1 METIKKFIAFILW
14 GFILILPTNSQTL
27 HAIIF
32 ANTKCPGEEPGSM
45 GIGPSVTCDYQRM
58 KIEFET
64 MASFLNYK
72 KDFQWYEG
80 SPNHFCRTNLES
92 ALNNLSCGKDDIV
105 IFYYSGHGGRSPKE
119 TKDPFPW
126 MQLVVDPYRTA
137 WNASQYYSLS
147 QVLKRIEA
155 KQPRLS
161 IVLGDLCNSLSNA
174 IPQKDV
180 PEMKGAT
187 KMSKAPCDFYRDL
200 FLKVKGS
207 IIASSSKPGETS
219 SAYEDGGAFT
229 ICFTEVLQIM
239 VSDNM
244 EPDWELLLEGTKLR
258 TQNKTRNRKAG
269 SQTPI
274 YAVNLQK
281 VSAIPT
287 TSPLEQTQPSGE
299 QPTGNSS
306 IDDYLT
312 TIGCSNTPIKERIS
326 LINTTLNKF
335 FASPQAKV
343 EVVGRD
349 GKTVVAT
356 KYASTYLNNLSIARN
371 LVKVMNVDQTE
382 GSNGKLTYLKVHEM
396 YKQ

>member
-1 METIKKFIAFILW
+1 METIKKFIAFILL
-14 GFILILPTNSQTL
+14 GFTLILPTNSQTL

-80 SPNHFCRTNLES
+80 SPNHFSRTNLES

-119 TKDPFPW
+119 TQDPFPW
-126 MQLVVDPYRTA
+126 MQLVVDPYRTP

-187 KMSKAPCDFYRDL
+187 KISKAPCDFYKDL

-207 IIASSSKPGETS
+207 IISSSSKPGETS
-219 SAYEDGGAFT
+219 AAFSDGGAFT
-229 ICFTEVLQIM
+229 ICFTEALQIM
-239 VSDNM
+239 VSNNM
-244 EPDWELLLEGTKLR
+244 EPDWETLLEGTKMR
-258 TQNKTRNRKAG
+258 TSKVTQGKQN
-269 SQTPI
+269 PI
-274 YAVNLQK
+274 YETRLQK
-281 VSAIPT
+281 VSDIPS
-287 TSPLEQTQPSGE
+287 TSEQPSVSP
-299 QPTGNSS
+299 QPTSEERDIANYLTAIGNS
-306 IDDYLT
+306 
-312 TIGCSNTPIKERIS
+312 NTAIKERIN
-326 LINTTLNKF
+326 LVYQTLNLF

-349 GKTVVAT
+349 GKTIVAT
-356 KYASTYLNNLSIARN
+356 KYASAYLNNLSIARN
-371 LVKVMNVDQTE
+371 LVKVINVDQTE
-382 GSNGKLTYLKVHEM
+382 GNNGKLTYLKVHEM
-396 YKQ
+396 YK

>member
-187 KMSKAPCDFYRDL
+187 KISKAPCDFYKDL

-207 IIASSSKPGETS
+207 IISSSSRPGETS
-219 SAYEDGGAFT
+219 AAFSDGGAFT
-229 ICFTEVLQIM
+229 ICFTEALQIM
-239 VSDNM
+239 VSNNM
-244 EPDWELLLEGTKLR
+244 EPDWETLLEGTKIR
-258 TQNKTRNRKAG
+258 TSKVTQGKQN
-269 SQTPI
+269 PI
-274 YAVNLQK
+274 YEAQLQK
-281 VSAIPT
+281 VSDIPS
-287 TSPLEQTQPSGE
+287 TSEQPSVSP
-299 QPTGNSS
+299 QPTSEDRDIANYLTAIGNS
-306 IDDYLT
+306 
-312 TIGCSNTPIKERIS
+312 NTAIKERIN
-326 LINTTLNKF
+326 LVYQTLNLF

-349 GKTVVAT
+349 GKTIVAT
-356 KYASTYLNNLSIARN
+356 KYASAYLNNLSIARN
-371 LVKVMNVDQTE
+371 LVKVINVDQTE
-382 GSNGKLTYLKVHEM
+382 GNNGKLTYLKVHEM
-396 YKQ
+396 YK

>member
-119 TKDPFPW
+119 TQDPFPW
-126 MQLVVDPYRTA
+126 MQLVVDPYHTP

-187 KMSKAPCDFYRDL
+187 KISKAPCDFYKDL

-207 IIASSSKPGETS
+207 IISSSSRPGETS
-219 SAYEDGGAFT
+219 AAFSDGGAFT
-229 ICFTEVLQIM
+229 ICFTEALQIM
-239 VSDNM
+239 VSNNM
-244 EPDWELLLEGTKLR
+244 EPDWETLLEGTKIR
-258 TQNKTRNRKAG
+258 TSKVTQGKQN
-269 SQTPI
+269 PI
-274 YAVNLQK
+274 YEAQLQK
-281 VSAIPT
+281 VSDIPS
-287 TSPLEQTQPSGE
+287 TSEQPSVSP
-299 QPTGNSS
+299 QPTSEDRDIANYLTAIGNS
-306 IDDYLT
+306 
-312 TIGCSNTPIKERIS
+312 NTAIKERIN
-326 LINTTLNKF
+326 LVYQTLNLF

-349 GKTVVAT
+349 GKTIVAT
-356 KYASTYLNNLSIARN
+356 KYASAYLNNLSIARN
-371 LVKVMNVDQTE
+371 LVKVINVDQTE
-382 GSNGKLTYLKVHEM
+382 GNNGKLTYLKVHEM
-396 YKQ
+396 YK

>member
-14 GFILILPTNSQTL
+14 GFILILPTNSQTP

-119 TKDPFPW
+119 TQDPFPW
-126 MQLVVDPYRTA
+126 MQLVVDPYHTP
-137 WNASQYYSLS
+137 WNASQYYSQS

-187 KMSKAPCDFYRDL
+187 KISKAPCDFYKDL

-207 IIASSSKPGETS
+207 IISSSSRPGETS
-219 SAYEDGGAFT
+219 AAFSDGGAFT
-229 ICFTEVLQIM
+229 ICFTEALQIM
-239 VSDNM
+239 VSNNM
-244 EPDWELLLEGTKLR
+244 EPDWETLLEGTKIR
-258 TQNKTRNRKAG
+258 TSKVTQGKQN
-269 SQTPI
+269 PI
-274 YAVNLQK
+274 YEAQLQK
-281 VSAIPT
+281 VSDIPS
-287 TSPLEQTQPSGE
+287 TSEQHLFHLNQQVKTE
-299 QPTGNSS
+299 TLPT
-306 IDDYLT
+306 I
-312 TIGCSNTPIKERIS
+312 
-326 LINTTLNKF
+326 
-335 FASPQAKV
+335 
-343 EVVGRD
+343 
-349 GKTVVAT
+349 
-356 KYASTYLNNLSIARN
+356 
-371 LVKVMNVDQTE
+371 
-382 GSNGKLTYLKVHEM
+382 
-396 YKQ
+396 

>member
-1 METIKKFIAFILW
+1 METIKKFIVFILL
-14 GFILILPTNSQTL
+14 GFTLILPTNSQTL

-119 TKDPFPW
+119 TQDPFPW
-126 MQLVVDPYRTA
+126 MQLVVDPYRTP

-174 IPQKDV
+174 IPPKDV

-187 KMSKAPCDFYRDL
+187 KISKAPCDFYKDL

-207 IIASSSKPGETS
+207 IISSSSKPGETS
-219 SAYEDGGAFT
+219 AAFSDGGAFT
-229 ICFTEVLQIM
+229 ICFTEALQIM
-239 VSDNM
+239 VSNNM
-244 EPDWELLLEGTKLR
+244 EPDWETLLEGTKMR
-258 TQNKTRNRKAG
+258 TSKVTQGKQN
-269 SQTPI
+269 PI
-274 YAVNLQK
+274 YEARLQK
-281 VSAIPT
+281 VSDIPS
-287 TSPLEQTQPSGE
+287 TSEQPSVSP
-299 QPTGNSS
+299 QPTSEEREIAN
-306 IDDYLT
+306 YLT
-312 TIGCSNTPIKERIS
+312 AIGNRNTAIKERIN
-326 LINTTLNKF
+326 LVYQTLNLF

-349 GKTVVAT
+349 GKTIVAT
-356 KYASTYLNNLSIARN
+356 KYASAYLNNLSIARN
-371 LVKVMNVDQTE
+371 LVKVINVDQTE
-382 GSNGKLTYLKVHEM
+382 GNNGKLTYLKVHEM
-396 YKQ
+396 YK

>member
-1 METIKKFIAFILW
+1 METIKKFIVFILL
-14 GFILILPTNSQTL
+14 GFTLILPTNSQTL

-32 ANTKCPGEEPGSM
+32 ANTKCPGEESGSM

-119 TKDPFPW
+119 TQDPFPW
-126 MQLVVDPYRTA
+126 MQLVVDPYRTP

-187 KMSKAPCDFYRDL
+187 KISKAPCDFYKDL

-207 IIASSSKPGETS
+207 IISSSSKPGETS
-219 SAYEDGGAFT
+219 AAFSDGGAFT
-229 ICFTEVLQIM
+229 ICFTEALQIM
-239 VSDNM
+239 VSNNM
-244 EPDWELLLEGTKLR
+244 EPDWETLLEGTKMR
-258 TQNKTRNRKAG
+258 TSKVTQGKQN
-269 SQTPI
+269 PI
-274 YAVNLQK
+274 YEARLQK
-281 VSAIPT
+281 VSDIPS
-287 TSPLEQTQPSGE
+287 TSEQPSVSP
-299 QPTGNSS
+299 QPTSEEREIANYLTAIGNS
-306 IDDYLT
+306 
-312 TIGCSNTPIKERIS
+312 NTAIKERIN
-326 LINTTLNKF
+326 LVYQTLNLF

-349 GKTVVAT
+349 GKTIVAT
-356 KYASTYLNNLSIARN
+356 KYASAYLNNLSIARN
-371 LVKVMNVDQTE
+371 LVKVINVDQTE
-382 GSNGKLTYLKVHEM
+382 GNNGKLTYLKVHEM
-396 YKQ
+396 YK

>member
-119 TKDPFPW
+119 TQDPFPW
-126 MQLVVDPYRTA
+126 MQLVVDPYRTP

-187 KMSKAPCDFYRDL
+187 KISKAPCDFYKDL

-207 IIASSSKPGETS
+207 IISSSSKPGETS
-219 SAYEDGGAFT
+219 AAFSDGGAFT
-229 ICFTEVLQIM
+229 ICFTEALQIM
-239 VSDNM
+239 VSNNM
-244 EPDWELLLEGTKLR
+244 EPDWETLLEGTKMR
-258 TQNKTRNRKAG
+258 TSKVTQGKQN
-269 SQTPI
+269 PI
-274 YAVNLQK
+274 YEARLQK
-281 VSAIPT
+281 VSDIPS
-287 TSPLEQTQPSGE
+287 TSEQPSVSP
-299 QPTGNSS
+299 QPTSEDRDIANYLTAIGNS
-306 IDDYLT
+306 
-312 TIGCSNTPIKERIS
+312 NTAIKERIN
-326 LINTTLNKF
+326 LVYQTLNLF

-349 GKTVVAT
+349 GKTIVAT
-356 KYASTYLNNLSIARN
+356 KYASAYLNNLSIARN
-371 LVKVMNVDQTE
+371 LVKVINVDQTE

-396 YKQ
+396 YK

>member
-105 IFYYSGHGGRSPKE
+105 IFYYSGHGGRSPQEKQ
-119 TKDPFPW
+119 DPFPW
-126 MQLVVDPYRTA
+126 MQLVVDPYRTP

-147 QVLKRIEA
+147 QVLDRIKAKR
-155 KQPRLS
+155 PRLT

-187 KMSKAPCDFYRDL
+187 KMSKAPCDFYKDL

-207 IIASSSKPGETS
+207 IISSSSKPGETS
-219 SAYEDGGAFT
+219 AAFSDGGAFT
-229 ICFTEVLQIM
+229 ICFTEALQIM
-239 VSDNM
+239 VSNNM
-244 EPDWELLLEGTKLR
+244 EPDWETLLEGTKMR
-258 TQNKTRNRKAG
+258 TSKVTQGKQN
-269 SQTPI
+269 PI
-274 YAVNLQK
+274 YEARLQK
-281 VSAIPT
+281 VSDIPS
-287 TSPLEQTQPSGE
+287 TSEQPSVSP
-299 QPTGNSS
+299 QPTSEERDIANYLTAIGNS
-306 IDDYLT
+306 
-312 TIGCSNTPIKERIS
+312 NTAIKERIN
-326 LINTTLNKF
+326 LVYQTLNLF

-349 GKTVVAT
+349 GKTIVAT
-356 KYASTYLNNLSIARN
+356 KYASAYLNNLSIARN
-371 LVKVMNVDQTE
+371 LVKVINVDQTE
-382 GSNGKLTYLKVHEM
+382 GNNGKLTYLKVHEM
-396 YKQ
+396 YK

>member
-1 METIKKFIAFILW
+1 METIKKFIVFILL
-14 GFILILPTNSQTL
+14 GFTLILPTNSQTL

-105 IFYYSGHGGRSPKE
+105 IFYYSGHGGCSPKE
-119 TKDPFPW
+119 TQDPFPW
-126 MQLVVDPYRTA
+126 MQLVVDPYRTP

-174 IPQKDV
+174 IPPKDV

-187 KMSKAPCDFYRDL
+187 KISKAPCDFYKDL

-207 IIASSSKPGETS
+207 IISSSSKPGETS
-219 SAYEDGGAFT
+219 AAFSDGGAFT
-229 ICFTEVLQIM
+229 ICFTEALQIM
-239 VSDNM
+239 VSNNM
-244 EPDWELLLEGTKLR
+244 EPDWETLLEGTKMR
-258 TQNKTRNRKAG
+258 TSKVTQGKQN
-269 SQTPI
+269 PI
-274 YAVNLQK
+274 YEARLQK
-281 VSAIPT
+281 VSDIPS
-287 TSPLEQTQPSGE
+287 TSEQPSVSP
-299 QPTGNSS
+299 QPTSEEREIANYLTAIGNS
-306 IDDYLT
+306 
-312 TIGCSNTPIKERIS
+312 NTAIKERIN
-326 LINTTLNKF
+326 LVYQTLNLF

-349 GKTVVAT
+349 GKTIVAT
-356 KYASTYLNNLSIARN
+356 KYASAYLNNLSIARN
-371 LVKVMNVDQTE
+371 LVKVINVDQTE
-382 GSNGKLTYLKVHEM
+382 GNNGKLTYLKVHEM
-396 YKQ
+396 YK

>member
-1 METIKKFIAFILW
+1 METIKKFIASILW

-92 ALNNLSCGKDDIV
+92 TLNNLSCGKDDIV

-119 TKDPFPW
+119 TQDPFPW
-126 MQLVVDPYRTA
+126 MQLVVDPYHTP

-187 KMSKAPCDFYRDL
+187 KISKAPCDFYKDL

-207 IIASSSKPGETS
+207 IISSSSRPGETS
-219 SAYEDGGAFT
+219 AAFSDGGAFT
-229 ICFTEVLQIM
+229 ICFTEALQIM
-239 VSDNM
+239 VSNNM
-244 EPDWELLLEGTKLR
+244 EPDWETLLEGTKIR
-258 TQNKTRNRKAG
+258 TSKVTQGKQN
-269 SQTPI
+269 PI
-274 YAVNLQK
+274 YEAQLQK
-281 VSAIPT
+281 VSDIPS
-287 TSPLEQTQPSGE
+287 TSEQPSVSP
-299 QPTGNSS
+299 QPTSEDRDIANYLTAIGNS
-306 IDDYLT
+306 
-312 TIGCSNTPIKERIS
+312 NTAIKERIN
-326 LINTTLNKF
+326 LVYQTLNLF

-349 GKTVVAT
+349 GKTIVAT
-356 KYASTYLNNLSIARN
+356 KYASAYLNNLSIARN
-371 LVKVMNVDQTE
+371 LVKVINVDQTE

-396 YKQ
+396 YK

>member
-119 TKDPFPW
+119 TQDPFPW
-126 MQLVVDPYRTA
+126 MQLVVDPYHTP

-187 KMSKAPCDFYRDL
+187 KISKAPCDFYKDL

-207 IIASSSKPGETS
+207 IISSSSRPGETS
-219 SAYEDGGAFT
+219 AAFSDGGAFT
-229 ICFTEVLQIM
+229 ICFTEALQIM
-239 VSDNM
+239 VSNNM
-244 EPDWELLLEGTKLR
+244 EPDWETLLEGTKMR
-258 TQNKTRNRKAG
+258 TSKVTQGKQN
-269 SQTPI
+269 PI
-274 YAVNLQK
+274 YEARLQK
-281 VSAIPT
+281 VSDIPS
-287 TSPLEQTQPSGE
+287 TSEQPSVSP
-299 QPTGNSS
+299 QPTSEEREIANYLTAIGNS
-306 IDDYLT
+306 
-312 TIGCSNTPIKERIS
+312 NTAIKERIN
-326 LINTTLNKF
+326 LVYQTLNLF
-335 FASPQAKV
+335 FTSPQAKV

-349 GKTVVAT
+349 GKTIVAT
-356 KYASTYLNNLSIARN
+356 KYASAYLNNLSIARN
-371 LVKVMNVDQTE
+371 LVKVINVDQTE
-382 GSNGKLTYLKVHEM
+382 GNNGKLTYLKVHEM
-396 YKQ
+396 YK

>member
-119 TKDPFPW
+119 TQDPFPW
-126 MQLVVDPYRTA
+126 MQLVVDPYHTP

-187 KMSKAPCDFYRDL
+187 KISKAPCDFYKDL

-207 IIASSSKPGETS
+207 IISSSSRPGETS
-219 SAYEDGGAFT
+219 AAFSDGGAFT
-229 ICFTEVLQIM
+229 ICFTEALQIM
-239 VSDNM
+239 VSNNM
-244 EPDWELLLEGTKLR
+244 EPDWETLLEGTKIR
-258 TQNKTRNRKAG
+258 TSKVTQGKQN
-269 SQTPI
+269 PI
-274 YAVNLQK
+274 YEAQLQK
-281 VSAIPT
+281 VSDIPS
-287 TSPLEQTQPSGE
+287 TSEQPSVSP
-299 QPTGNSS
+299 QPTSEDRDIANYLTAIGNS
-306 IDDYLT
+306 
-312 TIGCSNTPIKERIS
+312 NTAIKERIN
-326 LINTTLNKF
+326 LVYQTLNLF

-349 GKTVVAT
+349 GKTIVAT
-356 KYASTYLNNLSIARN
+356 KYASAYLNNLSIARN
-371 LVKVMNVDQTE
+371 LVKVINVDQTE

-396 YKQ
+396 YK

>member
-1 METIKKFIAFILW
+1 METIKKFIVFILL
-14 GFILILPTNSQTL
+14 GFTLILPTNSQTL

-119 TKDPFPW
+119 TQDPFPW
-126 MQLVVDPYRTA
+126 MQLVVDPYHTP

-187 KMSKAPCDFYRDL
+187 KISKAPCDFYKDL

-207 IIASSSKPGETS
+207 IISSSSRPGETS
-219 SAYEDGGAFT
+219 AAFSDGGAFT
-229 ICFTEVLQIM
+229 ICFTEALQIM
-239 VSDNM
+239 VSNNM
-244 EPDWELLLEGTKLR
+244 EPDWETLLEGTKIR
-258 TQNKTRNRKAG
+258 TSKVTQGKQN
-269 SQTPI
+269 PI
-274 YAVNLQK
+274 YEAQLQK
-281 VSAIPT
+281 VSDIPS
-287 TSPLEQTQPSGE
+287 TSEQPSVSP
-299 QPTGNSS
+299 QPTSEDRDIANYLTAIGNS
-306 IDDYLT
+306 
-312 TIGCSNTPIKERIS
+312 NTAIKERIN
-326 LINTTLNKF
+326 LVYQTLNLF

-349 GKTVVAT
+349 GKTIVAT
-356 KYASTYLNNLSIARN
+356 KYASAYLNNLSIARN
-371 LVKVMNVDQTE
+371 LVKVINVDQTE

-396 YKQ
+396 YK

>member
-1 METIKKFIAFILW
+1 METIKKFIVFILL
-14 GFILILPTNSQTL
+14 GFTLILPTNSQTL

-119 TKDPFPW
+119 TQDPFPW
-126 MQLVVDPYRTA
+126 MQLVVDPYRTP

-187 KMSKAPCDFYRDL
+187 KISKAPCDFYKDL

-207 IIASSSKPGETS
+207 IISSSSRPGETS
-219 SAYEDGGAFT
+219 AAFSDGGAFT
-229 ICFTEVLQIM
+229 ICFTEALQIM
-239 VSDNM
+239 VSNNM
-244 EPDWELLLEGTKLR
+244 EPDWETLLEGTKMR
-258 TQNKTRNRKAG
+258 TSKVTQGKQN
-269 SQTPI
+269 PI
-274 YAVNLQK
+274 YEARLQK
-281 VSAIPT
+281 VSDIPS
-287 TSPLEQTQPSGE
+287 TSEQPSVSP
-299 QPTGNSS
+299 QPTSEDRDIANYLTAIGNS
-306 IDDYLT
+306 
-312 TIGCSNTPIKERIS
+312 NTAIKERIN
-326 LINTTLNKF
+326 LVYQTLNLF

-349 GKTVVAT
+349 GKTIVAT
-356 KYASTYLNNLSIARN
+356 KYASAYLNNLSIARN
-371 LVKVMNVDQTE
+371 LVKVINVDQTE
-382 GSNGKLTYLKVHEM
+382 GNNGKLTYLKVHEM
-396 YKQ
+396 YK

>member
-1 METIKKFIAFILW
+1 MEIIKKFIAFILL
-14 GFILILPTNSQTL
+14 GFTLILPTNSQTL

-80 SPNHFCRTNLES
+80 SPNQFCRTNLES

-119 TKDPFPW
+119 TQDPFPW
-126 MQLVVDPYRTA
+126 MQLVVDPYRTP

-187 KMSKAPCDFYRDL
+187 KISKAPCDFYKDL

-207 IIASSSKPGETS
+207 IISSSSKPGETS
-219 SAYEDGGAFT
+219 AAFSDGGAFT
-229 ICFTEVLQIM
+229 ICFTEALQIM
-239 VSDNM
+239 VSNNM
-244 EPDWELLLEGTKLR
+244 EPDWETLLEGTKMR
-258 TQNKTRNRKAG
+258 TSKVTQGKQN
-269 SQTPI
+269 PI
-274 YAVNLQK
+274 YETRLQK
-281 VSAIPT
+281 VSDIPS
-287 TSPLEQTQPSGE
+287 TSEQPSVSP
-299 QPTGNSS
+299 QPTSEERDIANYLTAIGNS
-306 IDDYLT
+306 
-312 TIGCSNTPIKERIS
+312 NTAIKERIN
-326 LINTTLNKF
+326 LVYQTLNLF

-349 GKTVVAT
+349 GKTIVAT
-356 KYASTYLNNLSIARN
+356 KYASAYLNNLSIARN
-371 LVKVMNVDQTE
+371 LVKVINVDQTE
-382 GSNGKLTYLKVHEM
+382 GNNGKLTYLKVHEM
-396 YKQ
+396 YK

>member
-1 METIKKFIAFILW
+1 METIKKFIVFILL
-14 GFILILPTNSQTL
+14 GFTLILPTNSQTL

-119 TKDPFPW
+119 TQDPFPW
-126 MQLVVDPYRTA
+126 MQLVVDPYRTP

-174 IPQKDV
+174 IPPKDV

-187 KMSKAPCDFYRDL
+187 KISKAPCDFYKDL

-207 IIASSSKPGETS
+207 IISSSSKPGETS
-219 SAYEDGGAFT
+219 AAFSDGGAFT
-229 ICFTEVLQIM
+229 ICFTEALQIM
-239 VSDNM
+239 VSNNM
-244 EPDWELLLEGTKLR
+244 EPDWETLLEGTKMR
-258 TQNKTRNRKAG
+258 TSKVTQGKQN
-269 SQTPI
+269 PI
-274 YAVNLQK
+274 YEARLQK
-281 VSAIPT
+281 VSDIPS
-287 TSPLEQTQPSGE
+287 TSEQPSVSP
-299 QPTGNSS
+299 QPTSEEREIANYLTAIGNS
-306 IDDYLT
+306 
-312 TIGCSNTPIKERIS
+312 NTAIKERIN
-326 LINTTLNKF
+326 LVYQTLNLF

-349 GKTVVAT
+349 GKTIVAT
-356 KYASTYLNNLSIARN
+356 KYASAYLNNLSIARN
-371 LVKVMNVDQTE
+371 LVKVINVDQTE
-382 GSNGKLTYLKVHEM
+382 GNNEIGRAHV
-396 YKQ
+396 

>member
-32 ANTKCPGEEPGSM
+32 ANTKCPGEKPGSM

-92 ALNNLSCGKDDIV
+92 ALNNLSCEKDDIV
-105 IFYYSGHGGRSPKE
+105 IFYYSGHGGRLPKE
-119 TKDPFPW
+119 TEDPFPW
-126 MQLVVDPYRTA
+126 MQLVVDPYRTP

-187 KMSKAPCDFYRDL
+187 KISKAPCDFYKDL

-207 IIASSSKPGETS
+207 IISSSSRPGETS
-219 SAYEDGGAFT
+219 AAFSDGGAFT
-229 ICFTEVLQIM
+229 ICFTEALQIM
-239 VSDNM
+239 VSNNM
-244 EPDWELLLEGTKLR
+244 EPDWETLLEGTKIR
-258 TQNKTRNRKAG
+258 TSKVTQGKQN
-269 SQTPI
+269 PI
-274 YAVNLQK
+274 YEAQLQN
-281 VSAIPT
+281 VSDIPS
-287 TSPLEQTQPSGE
+287 TSE
-299 QPTGNSS
+299 QPTVSPQPTSEDRDIANYLTAIGNS
-306 IDDYLT
+306 
-312 TIGCSNTPIKERIS
+312 NTAIKERIN
-326 LINTTLNKF
+326 LVYQTLNLF

-349 GKTVVAT
+349 GKTIVAT
-356 KYASTYLNNLSIARN
+356 KYASAYLNNLSIARN
-371 LVKVMNVDQTE
+371 LVKVINVDQTE

-396 YKQ
+396 YK

>member
-187 KMSKAPCDFYRDL
+187 KISKAPCDFYKDL

-207 IIASSSKPGETS
+207 IISSSSRPGETS
-219 SAYEDGGAFT
+219 AAFSDGGAFT
-229 ICFTEVLQIM
+229 ICFTEALQIM
-239 VSDNM
+239 VSNNM
-244 EPDWELLLEGTKLR
+244 EPDWETLLEGTKIR
-258 TQNKTRNRKAG
+258 TSKVTQGKQN
-269 SQTPI
+269 PI
-274 YAVNLQK
+274 YEAQLQN
-281 VSAIPT
+281 VSDIPS
-287 TSPLEQTQPSGE
+287 TSE
-299 QPTGNSS
+299 QPTVSPQPTSEDRDIANYLTAIGNS
-306 IDDYLT
+306 
-312 TIGCSNTPIKERIS
+312 NTAIKERIN
-326 LINTTLNKF
+326 LVYQTLNLF

-349 GKTVVAT
+349 GKTIVAT
-356 KYASTYLNNLSIARN
+356 KYASAYLNNLSIARN
-371 LVKVMNVDQTE
+371 LVKVINVDQTE

-396 YKQ
+396 YK

>member
-1 METIKKFIAFILW
+1 METIKKFIVFILL
-14 GFILILPTNSQTL
+14 GFTLILPTNSQTL

-119 TKDPFPW
+119 TQDPFPW
-126 MQLVVDPYRTA
+126 MQLVVDPYRTP

-187 KMSKAPCDFYRDL
+187 KISKAPCDFYKDL

-207 IIASSSKPGETS
+207 IISSSSRPGETS
-219 SAYEDGGAFT
+219 AAFSDGGAFT
-229 ICFTEVLQIM
+229 ICFTEALQIM
-239 VSDNM
+239 VSNNM
-244 EPDWELLLEGTKLR
+244 EPDWETLLEGTKMR
-258 TQNKTRNRKAG
+258 TSKVTQGKQN
-269 SQTPI
+269 PI
-274 YAVNLQK
+274 YEARLQK
-281 VSAIPT
+281 VSDIPS
-287 TSPLEQTQPSGE
+287 TSEQPSVSP
-299 QPTGNSS
+299 QPTSEEREIANYLTAIGNS
-306 IDDYLT
+306 
-312 TIGCSNTPIKERIS
+312 NTAIKERIN
-326 LINTTLNKF
+326 LVYQTLNLF

-349 GKTVVAT
+349 GKTIVAT
-356 KYASTYLNNLSIARN
+356 KYASAYLNNLSIARN
-371 LVKVMNVDQTE
+371 LVKVINVDQTE
-382 GSNGKLTYLKVHEM
+382 GNNGKLTYLKVHEM
-396 YKQ
+396 YK

>member
-119 TKDPFPW
+119 TQDPFPW
-126 MQLVVDPYRTA
+126 MQLVVDPYRTP

-187 KMSKAPCDFYRDL
+187 KISKAPCDFYKDL

-207 IIASSSKPGETS
+207 IISSSSKPGETS
-219 SAYEDGGAFT
+219 AAFSDGGAFT
-229 ICFTEVLQIM
+229 ICFTEALQIM
-239 VSDNM
+239 VSNNM
-244 EPDWELLLEGTKLR
+244 EPDWETLLEGTKMR
-258 TQNKTRNRKAG
+258 TSKVTQGKQN
-269 SQTPI
+269 PI
-274 YAVNLQK
+274 YEARLQK
-281 VSAIPT
+281 VSDIPS
-287 TSPLEQTQPSGE
+287 TSEQPSVSP
-299 QPTGNSS
+299 QPTSEEREIANYLTAIGNS
-306 IDDYLT
+306 
-312 TIGCSNTPIKERIS
+312 NTAIKERIN
-326 LINTTLNKF
+326 LVYQTLNLF

-349 GKTVVAT
+349 GKTIVAT
-356 KYASTYLNNLSIARN
+356 KYASAYLNNLSIARN
-371 LVKVMNVDQTE
+371 LVKVINVDQTE
-382 GSNGKLTYLKVHEM
+382 GNNGKLTYLKVHEM
-396 YKQ
+396 YK

>member
-1 METIKKFIAFILW
+1 METIKKFIVFILL
-14 GFILILPTNSQTL
+14 GFTLILPTNSQTL

-119 TKDPFPW
+119 TQDPFPW
-126 MQLVVDPYRTA
+126 MQLVVDPYRTP

-187 KMSKAPCDFYRDL
+187 KISKAPCDFYKDL

-207 IIASSSKPGETS
+207 IISSSSRPGETS
-219 SAYEDGGAFT
+219 AAFSDGGAFT
-229 ICFTEVLQIM
+229 ICFTEALQIM
-239 VSDNM
+239 VSNNM
-244 EPDWELLLEGTKLR
+244 EPDWETLLEGTKIR
-258 TQNKTRNRKAG
+258 TSKVTQGKQN
-269 SQTPI
+269 PI
-274 YAVNLQK
+274 YEAQLQK
-281 VSAIPT
+281 VSDIPS
-287 TSPLEQTQPSGE
+287 TSEQPSVSP
-299 QPTGNSS
+299 QPTSEDRDIANYLTAIGNS
-306 IDDYLT
+306 
-312 TIGCSNTPIKERIS
+312 NTAIKERIN
-326 LINTTLNKF
+326 LVYQTLNLF

-349 GKTVVAT
+349 GKTIVAT
-356 KYASTYLNNLSIARN
+356 KYASAYLNNLSIARN
-371 LVKVMNVDQTE
+371 LVKVINVDQTE
-382 GSNGKLTYLKVHEM
+382 GNNGKLTYLKVHEM
-396 YKQ
+396 YK

>member
-32 ANTKCPGEEPGSM
+32 ANTKCPDEEPGSM

-119 TKDPFPW
+119 TQDPFPW
-126 MQLVVDPYRTA
+126 MQLVVDPYHTP

-187 KMSKAPCDFYRDL
+187 KISKAPCDFYKDL

-207 IIASSSKPGETS
+207 IISSSSRPGETS
-219 SAYEDGGAFT
+219 AAFSDGGAFT
-229 ICFTEVLQIM
+229 ICFTEALQIM
-239 VSDNM
+239 VSNNM
-244 EPDWELLLEGTKLR
+244 EPDWETLLEGTKIR
-258 TQNKTRNRKAG
+258 TSKVTQGKQN
-269 SQTPI
+269 PI
-274 YAVNLQK
+274 YEAQLQK
-281 VSAIPT
+281 VSDIPS
-287 TSPLEQTQPSGE
+287 TSEQPSVSP
-299 QPTGNSS
+299 QPTSEDRDIANYLTAIGNS
-306 IDDYLT
+306 
-312 TIGCSNTPIKERIS
+312 NTAIKERIN
-326 LINTTLNKF
+326 LVYQTLNLF

-349 GKTVVAT
+349 GKTIVAT
-356 KYASTYLNNLSIARN
+356 KYASAYLNNLSIARN
-371 LVKVMNVDQTE
+371 LVKVINVDQTE

-396 YKQ
+396 YK

>member
-119 TKDPFPW
+119 TQDPFPW
-126 MQLVVDPYRTA
+126 MQLVVDPYHTP

-187 KMSKAPCDFYRDL
+187 KISKAPCDFYKDL

-207 IIASSSKPGETS
+207 IISSSSRPGETS
-219 SAYEDGGAFT
+219 AAFSDGGAFT
-229 ICFTEVLQIM
+229 ICFTEALQIM
-239 VSDNM
+239 VSNNM
-244 EPDWELLLEGTKLR
+244 EPDWETLLEGTKIR
-258 TQNKTRNRKAG
+258 TSKVTQGKQN
-269 SQTPI
+269 PI
-274 YAVNLQK
+274 YEAQLQK
-281 VSAIPT
+281 VSDIPS
-287 TSPLEQTQPSGE
+287 TSEQPSVSP
-299 QPTGNSS
+299 QPTSEEREIANYLTAIGNS
-306 IDDYLT
+306 
-312 TIGCSNTPIKERIS
+312 NTAIKERIN
-326 LINTTLNKF
+326 LVYQTLNLF

-349 GKTVVAT
+349 GKTIVAT
-356 KYASTYLNNLSIARN
+356 KYASAYLNNLSIARN
-371 LVKVMNVDQTE
+371 LVKVINVDQTE
-382 GSNGKLTYLKVHEM
+382 GNNGKLTYLKVHEM
-396 YKQ
+396 YK

>member
-1 METIKKFIAFILW
+1 METIKKFIASILW

-119 TKDPFPW
+119 TQDPFPW
-126 MQLVVDPYRTA
+126 MQLVVDPYHTP

-187 KMSKAPCDFYRDL
+187 KISKAPCDFYKDL

-207 IIASSSKPGETS
+207 IISSSSRPGETS
-219 SAYEDGGAFT
+219 AAFSDGGAFT
-229 ICFTEVLQIM
+229 ICFTEALQIM
-239 VSDNM
+239 VSNNM
-244 EPDWELLLEGTKLR
+244 EPDWETLLEGTKIR
-258 TQNKTRNRKAG
+258 TSKVTQGKQN
-269 SQTPI
+269 PI
-274 YAVNLQK
+274 YEAQLQK
-281 VSAIPT
+281 VSDIPS
-287 TSPLEQTQPSGE
+287 TSEQPSVSP
-299 QPTGNSS
+299 QPTSEDRDIANYLTAIGNS
-306 IDDYLT
+306 
-312 TIGCSNTPIKERIS
+312 NTAIKERIN
-326 LINTTLNKF
+326 LVYQTLNLF

-349 GKTVVAT
+349 GKTIVAT
-356 KYASTYLNNLSIARN
+356 KYASAYLNNLSIARN
-371 LVKVMNVDQTE
+371 LVKVINVDQTE

-396 YKQ
+396 YK

>member
-119 TKDPFPW
+119 TQDPFPW
-126 MQLVVDPYRTA
+126 MQLVVDPYHTP

-187 KMSKAPCDFYRDL
+187 KISKAPCDFYKDL

-207 IIASSSKPGETS
+207 IISSSSRPGETS
-219 SAYEDGGAFT
+219 AAFSDGGAFT
-229 ICFTEVLQIM
+229 ICFTEALQIM
-239 VSDNM
+239 VSNNM
-244 EPDWELLLEGTKLR
+244 EPDWETLLEGTKMR
-258 TQNKTRNRKAG
+258 TSKVTQGKQN
-269 SQTPI
+269 PI
-274 YAVNLQK
+274 YEARLQK
-281 VSAIPT
+281 VSDIPS
-287 TSPLEQTQPSGE
+287 TSEQPSVSP
-299 QPTGNSS
+299 QPTSEEREIANYLTAIGNS
-306 IDDYLT
+306 
-312 TIGCSNTPIKERIS
+312 NTAIKERIN
-326 LINTTLNKF
+326 LVYQTLNLF

-349 GKTVVAT
+349 GKTIVAT
-356 KYASTYLNNLSIARN
+356 KYASAYLNNLSIARN
-371 LVKVMNVDQTE
+371 LVKVINVDQTE
-382 GSNGKLTYLKVHEM
+382 GNNGKLTYLKVHEM
-396 YKQ
+396 YK